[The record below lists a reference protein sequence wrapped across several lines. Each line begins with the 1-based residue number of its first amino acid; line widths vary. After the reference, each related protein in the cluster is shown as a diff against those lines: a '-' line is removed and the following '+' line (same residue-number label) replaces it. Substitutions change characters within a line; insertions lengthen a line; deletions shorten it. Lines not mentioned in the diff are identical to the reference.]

1 MLSAD
6 ERKILVELGVEKSEK
21 VYKEAEAISKLG
33 YWNLTGNRLYYSV
46 FHMARTLLLDKGIE
60 DHTHAGVIHLIGKN
74 FISKGLLDKSYGR
87 LFSRLFDLRQSG
99 DYDDRFD
106 ATEEKVMPYF
116 ESTKAFINDMKSLL
130 TFTIKISMIQVYS
143 RHICRRVMLL
153 MLFLLIPFAM
163 FAQNLSPYDENR
175 PVGWASV
182 DSVCTG
188 SGDANPIVVATW
200 QQLNNQFRQYS
211 VTPKTIYLKG
221 EITVPRALIMR
232 RMANVTIYGLPGS
245 ALVNDK
251 YTIRNDSSGILYI
264 DRCSNIILRNITFKG
279 PGAFDR
285 DANDNLTVSR
295 TRHIWVDHCDFQD
308 GQDGN
313 FDCNKGSDYIT
324 VSWCRFR
331 YLIAPWPKLP
341 DDTIADHTD
350 DHRFSNLWSSSD
362 GDSIYDKGHLRT
374 TFANCWWD
382 EGCRTR
388 MPFVRFG
395 KIHILNCAYTSTVL
409 SAVFN
414 VRYLSNFYVEN
425 SAFISER
432 SQSRTYSIASSALN
446 TCNITFTG
454 CEGHRDGQ
462 KRRGNE
468 PYYIPDYAYN
478 AYPAKYVYTV
488 LSDTGTGAG
497 ATLDIEEGKPF
508 TTAVAKVK
516 AEDGGYESTHIYNVA
531 GQRTDC
537 LQRGMNIVYQQKTDG
552 SRNVIKM
559 MVR

>member
-1 MLSAD
+1 MKHIFSN
-6 ERKILVELGVEKSEK
+6 KTTI
-21 VYKEAEAISKLG
+21 
-33 YWNLTGNRLYYSV
+33 
-46 FHMARTLLLDKGIE
+46 TLLL
-60 DHTHAGVIHLIGKN
+60 
-74 FISKGLLDKSYGR
+74 LLGFSYN
-87 LFSRLFDLRQSG
+87 LS
-99 DYDDRFD
+99 
-106 ATEEKVMPYF
+106 
-116 ESTKAFINDMKSLL
+116 
-130 TFTIKISMIQVYS
+130 
-143 RHICRRVMLL
+143 
-153 MLFLLIPFAM
+153 
-163 FAQNLSPYDENR
+163 AQELSPYDENR

-188 SGDANPIVVATW
+188 GSDQNPIIVTTW
-200 QQLNNQFRQYS
+200 QELNNQFRQYS
-211 VTPKTIYLKG
+211 VEPKTIYING
-221 EITVPRALIMR
+221 EITVPRALNMK

-245 ALVNDK
+245 ALINNK
-251 YTIRNDSSGILYI
+251 YTTRNDSSGILAI

-331 YLIAPWPKLP
+331 YLIKPWPVLP
-341 DDTIADHTD
+341 DDTIADHTN

-374 TFANCWWD
+374 TFVNCWWD

-409 SAVFN
+409 SSVFN

-432 SQSRTYSIASSALN
+432 SQSRTYSIPSTAPN
-446 TCNITFTG
+446 TCNITFVG
-454 CEGHRDGQ
+454 CSGHRDGQ
-462 KRRGNE
+462 VRVGNE
-468 PYYIPDYAYN
+468 PYYIPDYKYN
-478 AYPAKYVYTV
+478 KYPAKYVYTV
-488 LSDTGTGAG
+488 LSDSGTGAG
-497 ATLDIEEGKPF
+497 ATLNIEAGKPF
-508 TTAVAKVK
+508 TTAIATANASDASVV
-516 AEDGGYESTHIYNVA
+516 STNLYNIS
-531 GQRTDC
+531 GQTVSS
-537 LQRGMNIVYQQKTDG
+537 LQHGINIVGQQMSNGK
-552 SRNVIKM
+552 VINKKIL
-559 MVR
+559 VR